1 MNLDTTF
8 KLKAK
13 VEGGRTVTQFK
24 KQLRG
29 LETSSKMSKTQL
41 GKMNIEINRMAR
53 AAGNTTRGL
62 KQHISALQNLRSRTE
77 IGSKAYKRLG
87 NEIDRL
93 KGKLKGLDGQ
103 ASKTGSKIAT
113 LVAGIGFGRAIKG
126 TISTASSYDEELRK
140 AAAIE
145 GKGANFGQIKT
156 AVESTASVAAGTPQE
171 VAELAT
177 VLSRAGFSADKIT
190 NSLTGIVRGAEATG
204 VGFAEM
210 GSVVSDNL
218 NAFGLEAEKTGA
230 LTDVLVTAANSSNQ
244 SVSDLGEALKYS
256 APAAKTYGVT
266 VNDLAASISLMAQ
279 SGIRGSMAGTGLSVA
294 LGNLQKAAG
303 ASKGELF
310 GLSRGSERMGK
321 AMKKIG
327 SEVTDSSGKL
337 KPMDQIILSLKK
349 NMAGFNDAQKT
360 ELTEAL
366 FGKEAGRK
374 FLAMTNQSE
383 ESIKNMFETI
393 RESGGST
400 AETHAAM
407 ASFGREMKVLG
418 GNFQVVTNQI
428 GGAFMV
434 VLNPL
439 AKSLNALIAASQKLP
454 GPVKKFAGAMA
465 AAGLAA
471 GLLKTAIVL
480 VKGNMIAMMIVG
492 KVATLFGGLT
502 KALGLAKAAMIAFNL
517 TNPLGWIALAVG
529 AAAALITNFQGI
541 RDWIVEISLVI
552 RNHIL
557 GVWNALPAA
566 IRKFFTGDGA
576 TIEIPAVKDSEGNVL
591 HPGTNKIAAATMDKT
606 NILGGKGSG
615 EGSGEATGLKGEPE
629 KTKSVVDKM
638 KEALTEYAK
647 KAADVGTQVKDAM
660 TNALKGMEDALV
672 NFVTTGKL
680 AFKDLARSILN
691 DITRIFI
698 RKTIMAPF
706 GGWLDGLLGN
716 ANGNVY
722 AQNGIK
728 KFARGGIVNKP
739 TIFPFSKGTGLMGEA
754 GPEAIMPLKRG
765 KGGRL
770 GVEVVGGGGNT
781 IVNIS
786 VDAKGQKQV
795 EGDETKA
802 NELGRAISQAVTAE
816 LVKQKRPGGILS
828 TS

>member
-1 MNLDTTF
+1 MAMNLDTTF

-87 NEIDRL
+87 GEIDRL
-93 KGKLKGLDGQ
+93 KGKLKGLDSQ
-103 ASKTGSKIAT
+103 ADKTGSKIAT

-383 ESIKNMFETI
+383 EAIKNMFETI

-454 GPVKKFAGAMA
+454 GPVKRFAGAMA

-471 GLLKTAIVL
+471 GVLKTTIVL

-502 KALGLAKAAMIAFNL
+502 KALGLAKAAMVAFNL

-529 AAAALITNFQGI
+529 ATAALITNFNGI
-541 RDWIVEISLVI
+541 RDWIVEIGLVI

-557 GVWNALPAA
+557 GVWNALPAV
-566 IRKFFTGDGA
+566 IRKFFTGSGA
-576 TIEIPAVKDSEGNVL
+576 TIEIPAVRDSEGNVL
-591 HPGTNKIAAATMDKT
+591 HAGTDKIAAAEIDKT

-615 EGSGEATGLKGEPE
+615 EATGLEGEPQ
-629 KTKSVVDKM
+629 KTKSILNSM
-638 KEALTEYAK
+638 KEGWDEYKAKITDTGEMVKSAMGTSLQALE
-647 KAADVGTQVKDAM
+647 DM
-660 TNALKGMEDALV
+660 FTNFF
-672 NFVTTGKL
+672 NTGKL
-680 AFKDLARSILN
+680 AWQEFTRTILLE
-691 DITRIFI
+691 IQKIVI
-698 RKTIMAPF
+698 RKAIIAPIMGGLETTFPKIF
-706 GGWLDGLLGN
+706 G
-716 ANGNVY
+716 ANGI
-722 AQNGIK
+722 AFGANGIVPYRK
-728 KFARGGIVNKP
+728 GGVINSP
-739 TIFPFSKGTGLMGEA
+739 TMFKYGGSNLGVMGEA
-754 GPEAIMPLKRG
+754 GPESIMPLKRG
-765 KGGRL
+765 SDGKL
-770 GVEVVGGGGNT
+770 GVISHGGKGTNVV
-781 IVNIS
+781 VN
-786 VDAKGQKQV
+786 VDASGSSVQ
-795 EGDETKA
+795 GDDQNA
-802 NELGRAISQAVTAE
+802 AELGRMLSSAIE
-816 LVKQKRPGGILS
+816 QKLIEAQQPGGLLYS
-828 TS
+828 